1 MRPVYGRSP
10 WVDRFPKSRVPSRPT
25 ARGEIDTDVVVIGGG
40 LTGCLTAYAL
50 AVAGLRV
57 VVVEA
62 DRVGRGAS
70 SAASGWITDT
80 AGQSFI
86 EMEARLGRRAARH
99 AWQAWRRAAL
109 DLEALIRRLAIRCYL
124 VGAPA
129 LLVAHSVEQ
138 ASQLARERTE
148 RGDAGIEGSLLT
160 ARTVGPVTGFPATA
174 ALRTRDGAVVD
185 PYRLTLGM
193 AKAAADRG
201 AVILERSPATR
212 TRTDRDGVTVDAGG
226 ARLRAQRVVVA
237 TGEPDPLFPALARH
251 VVRRTTFQVLTD
263 TVPAKVRRSLGSRDH
278 LIEDRLD
285 PPHRISWVDDERVLI
300 GGADSDPVAAKA
312 RPATLVQRTGQLMY
326 ELSTFYP
333 EMSGLQPSH
342 GWDVPYVT
350 TATGLPLI
358 GPHRNYPRHLFAFG
372 SPSRSL
378 TASCLAS
385 RLLVRQHLGETQ
397 AGDDIFGFSR

>member
-160 ARTVGPVTGFPATA
+160 ARTVGPVT
-174 ALRTRDGAVVD
+174 
-185 PYRLTLGM
+185 
-193 AKAAADRG
+193 
-201 AVILERSPATR
+201 
-212 TRTDRDGVTVDAGG
+212 
-226 ARLRAQRVVVA
+226 
-237 TGEPDPLFPALARH
+237 
-251 VVRRTTFQVLTD
+251 
-263 TVPAKVRRSLGSRDH
+263 
-278 LIEDRLD
+278 
-285 PPHRISWVDDERVLI
+285 
-300 GGADSDPVAAKA
+300 VAAKA